1 MIERLKIKSKDEAIA
16 ELNSSEMG
24 STFAQLFEGMVQ
36 PQPPTDIEMMNKI
49 NEIIDYLNKKEKE
62 DVATD

>member
-1 MIERLKIKSKDEAIA
+1 MIERLKIKSKEETLA

-24 STFAQLFEGMVQ
+24 STFAQLFGGMVQ

-49 NEIIDYLNKKEKE
+49 NEIIDHLNKKEKE

>member
-1 MIERLKIKSKDEAIA
+1 MIERLKIKSKDEALA

-24 STFAQLFEGMVQ
+24 STFAQLFGGMAQ